1 MKYLVTTNV
10 LRAVGRSV
18 IPNSSLLGLLSPEA
32 RLLLLTA
39 GGATNDGA
47 LREVLAEGLNW
58 NEVLRLLEWERA
70 LPVAWSRLKTLGVD
84 TTTADAVAIERLS
97 RVSEFNAMTLEDRLL
112 RLVRGFEEEGIPV
125 VLLKGAGLAL
135 SAYDSFSERPMGDLD
150 VLVAPRH
157 SRRAWDKALAQGW
170 VWDEHEYPQRHYQ
183 AHHHLPPLFDGAR
196 TGARLEL
203 HTALSLSSHPFSLSF
218 EDAQAVSKGV
228 TGRGASLARVLDT
241 EHALIHLAVH
251 YAWGHLA
258 SFGIWRL
265 ARDVDAL
272 ARQAVDWDRV
282 AALARK
288 YRAEFALYWSL
299 RLVSNLSG
307 VAPAPAGLLKAM
319 APRKP
324 GWVLSLL
331 ERHFA
336 VHAISLMT
344 PCPSDKMRRFM
355 WGLALA
361 PDHTATSRERP
372 WDSEPARRPTVY
384 TGDVAVA
391 RRIRAQLGSGQ
402 AWRRYLRS
410 LLSAS

>member
-1 MKYLVTTNV
+1 MT
-10 LRAVGRSV
+10 
-18 IPNSSLLGLLSPEA
+18 PNLSLLALLPREE

-39 GGATNDGA
+39 GGAGNDVA
-47 LREVLAEGLNW
+47 LRGVVAEGLNW
-58 NEVLRLLEWERA
+58 SEVQRLMDWERA
-70 LPVAWSRLKTLGVD
+70 LPVAWSRLKSLGVD
-84 TTTADAVAIERLS
+84 ASGAEVVAIERLS
-97 RVSEFNAMTLEDRLL
+97 RVSEFKAMTLEDRLL
-112 RLVRGFEEEGIPV
+112 RLIRGFEEDGMPV

-157 SRRAWDKALAQGW
+157 SRRAWEKALAQGW
-170 VWDEHEYPQRHYQ
+170 VWDEHEYPQSHYQ

-218 EDAQAVSKGV
+218 EEAQAVSKGV
-228 TGRGASLARVLDT
+228 TGRGANLARVLDT
-241 EHALIHLAVH
+241 EHALIHVAVH

-272 ARQAVDWDRV
+272 ARKGVDWDRV

-299 RLVSNLSG
+299 RLVDGLSG
-307 VAPAPAGLLKAM
+307 VAPAPSSLLRAI

-324 GWVLSLL
+324 GWVLRLL
-331 ERHFA
+331 ERHLA
-336 VHAISLMT
+336 VHAISLNV

-361 PDHTATSRERP
+361 PDHTATSSERP

-384 TGDVAVA
+384 TGDAAVG
-391 RRIRAQLGSGQ
+391 RRIRLQLSSGQ
-402 AWRRYLRS
+402 AWRRYVRS
-410 LLSAS
+410 LLSQS